1 MIDLVA
7 PYFKKRERSPFCFG
21 FGLLE
26 GSYFSQLIPCCAFDP
41 ESLTLKHLFCT
52 IRFHGNLRFFV
63 GFFLGW
69 HKPDDSIQNL
79 SFRRP

>member
-21 FGLLE
+21 FGFLE

-41 ESLTLKHLFCT
+41 ESLTLKHFLYHSLLREFTLKGGVLF
-52 IRFHGNLRFFV
+52 
-63 GFFLGW
+63 GW
-69 HKPDDSIQNL
+69 HRPDDSIQNL